1 VAKQSDQWKA
11 LERKVARKF
20 GGTRITRG
28 EDFSES
34 RLDVEHD
41 WMALDAKWRSKLA
54 TVTWFKKLVKDN
66 EKIYGKGKKIPV
78 LVLKL
83 KSMRGELVVLEID
96 DFIKVV
102 NDESYHIEPKEDEE
116 DDKED

>member
-1 VAKQSDQWKA
+1 MAAKSDAWKA
-11 LERKVARKF
+11 LERKVAHKF

-96 DFIKVV
+96 DFIKVCNEDKYKIV
-102 NDESYHIEPKEDEE
+102 PKEDES
-116 DDKED
+116 DKED